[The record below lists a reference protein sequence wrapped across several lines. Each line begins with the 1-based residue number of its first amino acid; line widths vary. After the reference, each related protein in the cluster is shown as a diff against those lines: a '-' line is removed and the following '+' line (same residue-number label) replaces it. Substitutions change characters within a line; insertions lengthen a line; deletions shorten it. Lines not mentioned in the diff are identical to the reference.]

1 MCCVFTVLLFLGPRL
16 GNISWWLIQPVRW
29 NLAFGSVIW
38 PILGI
43 IFLPWTTLM
52 WVAVNNPVSGISFLG
67 WLFVALGV
75 FADISMHG
83 GGTYFNRDR
92 VPGMSSAES
101 A

>member
-1 MCCVFTVLLFLGPRL
+1 MCCVFTILLFLGPRVAD
-16 GNISWWLIQPVRW
+16 ITWWLIQPARW
-29 NLAFGSVIW
+29 SAAFGSVIW

-43 IFLPWTTLM
+43 IFLPWTTLIY
-52 WVAVNNPVSGISFLG
+52 VIVSPGGIDLLG
-67 WLFVALGV
+67 WLFIGLGV
-75 FADISMHG
+75 FSDIAMHG